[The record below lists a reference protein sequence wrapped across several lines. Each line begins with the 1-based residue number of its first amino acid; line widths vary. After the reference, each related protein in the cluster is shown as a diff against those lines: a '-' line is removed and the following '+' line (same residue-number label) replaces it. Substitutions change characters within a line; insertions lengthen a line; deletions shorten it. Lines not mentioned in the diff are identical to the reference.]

1 MSESNFEQVFIC
13 GDYLPPYSSIQAV
26 MLRIGKGKVS
36 LSDDEIAK
44 AKQLFCDLSNIYTDL
59 ISRSVCPDEYRSKVI
74 DGDLE
79 SLQLIELDR
88 RWLSLLKTQAG
99 LVERDFN
106 IIVQCLFMLEWYRLI
121 LGDMGVINLN
131 LIAEETSK
139 MLNVYNRKKPLDKYR
154 PNWKLKNYSQH
165 LMIYPDFASAYD
177 YFSDFSL
184 LVLENIG
191 YQLEAS
197 DSAGTHRGIT
207 LLREIQTEMSA
218 IDLIRI
224 RSRKAYPNETF
235 AGFCSNCMTNY
246 FYERGASSLCSRS
259 ECAKAYSAQTSRK
272 NRSITPVGEKKM
284 GYCQGKNCLGSK
296 KRMLVGGICSVCRTQ
311 K

>member
-13 GDYLPPYSSIQAV
+13 GDYLPPYSSIRAV
-26 MLRIGKGKVS
+26 TLRIGKGKVS

-44 AKQLFCDLSNIYTDL
+44 ARQLFCDLSNTYTDL

-79 SLQLIELDR
+79 LDR

-106 IIVQCLFMLEWYRLI
+106 SLVQCLFMLEWYRLI

-131 LIAEETSK
+131 LIGEETSK

-154 PNWKLKNYSQH
+154 PNWKLRNYSQH
-165 LMIYPDFASAYD
+165 LTIYPDFASAYD

-184 LVLENIG
+184 LILENIG
-191 YQLEAS
+191 YQLKAS
-197 DSAGTHRGIT
+197 DSAGTHRGVT
-207 LLREIQTEMSA
+207 LLREIQMEMSA

-224 RSRKAYPNETF
+224 RSRKVNPNETF

-246 FYERGASSLCSRS
+246 LYERGASSLCSRS
-259 ECAKAYSAQTSRK
+259 ECNREYSDRARSKSRS
-272 NRSITPVGEKKM
+272 NRSTSSEQRMRGHCK
-284 GYCQGKNCLGSK
+284 CCGKDRVLIDLMCSK
-296 KRMLVGGICSVCRTQ
+296 CRAL